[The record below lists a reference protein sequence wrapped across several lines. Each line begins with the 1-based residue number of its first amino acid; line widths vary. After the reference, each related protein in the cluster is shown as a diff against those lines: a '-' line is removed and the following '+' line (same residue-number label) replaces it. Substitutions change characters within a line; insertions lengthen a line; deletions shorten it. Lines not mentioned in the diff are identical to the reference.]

1 MEKLRFFNCC
11 SLLLCLLSI
20 QVQSQINPSPKRFIV
35 NTDYSRFWQN
45 DSTSYLEIS
54 TAVYSGY
61 HGKIELIILIQN
73 KLSGVFVHTNRF
85 NIPVNLTDSVSL
97 SMKKSIINKMTY
109 TLACGSYN
117 VTVLGYD
124 ITDRIRRDS
133 TSFTVDINKRTD
145 AVALSDVELCSSISE
160 SSDHNDNFY
169 KNTYRVIPNP
179 SCVFGSTT
187 YPVVFSY
194 TEFYNLNIEMTYA
207 IKARVI
213 DSKGEVKKH
222 RTHIRRFSM
231 PNVVD
236 VTTLNVASISSGKYY
251 YEIILSDTLG
261 NEIAISQRPIFLYN
275 PQIESVHTTTIS
287 ARSAEFAGLS
297 SEELAEE
304 FKTAEYVAR
313 SEDKKIFDK
322 LKMADERR
330 GFLEKFWTRIE
341 EEELGRSDITRAVYL
356 QRVQT
361 SNQRYRT
368 LGKDGWRT
376 DRGRVYIINGE
387 PDEIQRF
394 PSSQDSKPYE
404 IWSYHQIEGG
414 VEFVFIDLAGFNEYT
429 LVHST
434 KRGEIQD
441 VSWEQ
446 FLH

>member
-1 MEKLRFFNCC
+1 
-11 SLLLCLLSI
+11 
-20 QVQSQINPSPKRFIV
+20 
-35 NTDYSRFWQN
+35 
-45 DSTSYLEIS
+45 
-54 TAVYSGY
+54 
-61 HGKIELIILIQN
+61 
-73 KLSGVFVHTNRF
+73 
-85 NIPVNLTDSVSL
+85 
-97 SMKKSIINKMTY
+97 
-109 TLACGSYN
+109 
-117 VTVLGYD
+117 
-124 ITDRIRRDS
+124 
-133 TSFTVDINKRTD
+133 
-145 AVALSDVELCSSISE
+145 
-160 SSDHNDNFY
+160 
-169 KNTYRVIPNP
+169 
-179 SCVFGSTT
+179 
-187 YPVVFSY
+187 
-194 TEFYNLNIEMTYA
+194 
-207 IKARVI
+207 
-213 DSKGEVKKH
+213 
-222 RTHIRRFSM
+222 M

-261 NEIAISQRPIFLYN
+261 NELAISQRPIFLYN
-275 PQIESVHTTTIS
+275 PQIESVHTTAIS

-341 EEELGRSDITRAVYL
+341 NEELGRSDITRAIYL

-414 VEFVFIDLAGFNEYT
+414 VEFIFIDLAGFNEYT